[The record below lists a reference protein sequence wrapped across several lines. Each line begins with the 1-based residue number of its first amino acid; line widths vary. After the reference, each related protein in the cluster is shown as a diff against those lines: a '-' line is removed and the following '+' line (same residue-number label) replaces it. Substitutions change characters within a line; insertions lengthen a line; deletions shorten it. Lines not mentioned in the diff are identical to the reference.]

1 MKQLPITFRE
11 IYSNEECGNSE
22 EPVYHGFEPYTTT
35 DERIRVLKRAVEIT
49 PMYWREGA
57 MLKVSILNYQFN
69 ISYTNVDYYWN
80 NLVDFY
86 IHDNENKNSYFHPTT
101 EQCLLIRMLAS
112 GDLRGKAAEDAVHS
126 LYYNLVI
133 MNKKC
138 DFEKYLPL
146 VVEKYK

>member
-22 EPVYHGFEPYTTT
+22 ESVYYGFEPYTTT

-49 PMYWREGA
+49 PMYWNRGA
-57 MLKVSILNYQFN
+57 MLRFRILNYQH
-69 ISYTNVDYYWN
+69 SGGHTDWYWKTIHE
-80 NLVDFY
+80 FY
-86 IHDNENKNSYFHPTT
+86 IHDVESEDSWYHPTAD
-101 EQCLLIRMLAS
+101 QGQMMKLLAS
-112 GDLRGKAAEDAVHS
+112 GDLRSKAAEDAVHS